1 MVQAGSGGSTTGRDP
16 SRRRLVNN
24 VRTPNTFKPCVHT
37 APQINR
43 LPFCIRFQGWSW
55 HDCHQHW
62 HYDNYA
68 HYALRGLCSSGDVAW
83 EDRPVVGHK
92 NGWCAIL
99 SIIPYTTRRAE
110 MARHV
115 PVRSLPICPPI
126 LCCATRCVSDTDT
139 YGGKGGHGRCNQPS
153 DMPYLPLGLHDFTCL
168 NMGISS
174 GCSDEYHSNYDCQWI
189 DITNVT
195 DGHYWLTVSTGK

>member
-1 MVQAGSGGSTTGRDP
+1 M
-16 SRRRLVNN
+16 
-24 VRTPNTFKPCVHT
+24 
-37 APQINR
+37 
-43 LPFCIRFQGWSW
+43 
-55 HDCHQHW
+55 
-62 HYDNYA
+62 
-68 HYALRGLCSSGDVAW
+68 
-83 EDRPVVGHK
+83 VGHK

-115 PVRSLPICPPI
+115 PVHSLPICPPI
-126 LCCATRCVSDTDT
+126 LCCAARCVSDTDT

-195 DGHYWLTVSTGK
+195 DGHYWLTVSSGK